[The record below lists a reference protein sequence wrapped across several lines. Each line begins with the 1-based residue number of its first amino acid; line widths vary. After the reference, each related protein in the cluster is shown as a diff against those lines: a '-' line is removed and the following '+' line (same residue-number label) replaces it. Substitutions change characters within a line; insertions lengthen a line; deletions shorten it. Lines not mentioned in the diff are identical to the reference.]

1 MYGYKLGL
9 KKVGESIPAAP
20 VNVVQPLLSGNAAV
34 GTVVTCSNGSWT
46 GSPSPTF
53 SFDFKINGVSVQSGA
68 SNTFTPTSINE
79 GSTLTVTVTATNSQ
93 GSANANS
100 SNSLVV
106 GSVPVNTIAPVI
118 SGTNTFGST
127 LTTTDG
133 TFTGTAPITITY
145 QWQRNGLAIAGQTAN
160 TYVVGVS
167 DSLAAITCLVTGTN
181 GYGSDSEVSNTITV
195 VDFAPVNMVAPTVSP
210 SGTQSTGTLITAN
223 DGTWVGVAPITFEYK
238 WTRDGIAISGAT
250 ASTYTIQLADDGTTI
265 RVEVKGT
272 NAYGASAF
280 IASSNSV
287 SAVNTVAPTNSVA
300 PVISGTAVVG
310 QVLTTTD
317 GTWDGIPTPTYSYQ
331 WKRGATNIGT
341 NSSTYTL
348 VQADA
353 GNTSNITCVVTAT
366 NAGGSANA
374 TSNQIAR
381 ILDTL
386 TNTYITGLTL
396 TSAEIDSFNTL
407 YLALRSNNFHT
418 ELDTLQIYS
427 NATSAASTKPL
438 IGSQTVILVNSPT
451 FTRKTGYTMTGTSY
465 IDTGFAQTGSTKF
478 QINNNCFGFGV
489 ANKNTTSGVTGFN
502 NGNITWVVLAS
513 NVSCGNQNS
522 GTQGAS
528 LFTRTISNQD
538 YATRRNN
545 NANRNGF
552 QDGTELN
559 GTLASTSPT
568 INTRTMFVGA
578 ANNAGTTLGIYES
591 GSVVKYLY
599 TGSYNIDPAI
609 MRTIINNFIAS
620 L

>member
-20 VNVVQPLLSGNAAV
+20 VNVVQPLLSGNGAI
-34 GTVVTCSNGSWT
+34 GTVVTSSTGSWT

-53 SFDFKINGVSVQSGA
+53 TFDFKIDNASVQNGE
-68 SNTFTPTSINE
+68 SNTYTPLIGEDTK
-79 GSTLTVTVTATNSQ
+79 TLTVTVTATNSQ
-93 GSANANS
+93 GSVNADS
-100 SNSLVV
+100 SNSLVI
-106 GSVPVNTIAPVI
+106 GALPVNMEAPTIF
-118 SGTNTFGST
+118 GDNTFGST

-133 TFTGTAPITITY
+133 TFTGTAPITYTY
-145 QWQRNGLAIAGQTAN
+145 QWNRNDSPIAGQTAN
-160 TYVVGVS
+160 TYVIGSS
-167 DSLAAITCLVTGTN
+167 DSLAEITCVVTGTN
-181 GYGSDSEVSNTITV
+181 SYGFDSEVSNIISV
-195 VDFAPVNMVAPTVSP
+195 VDFAPVNTVAPTVSP
-210 SGTQSTGTLITAN
+210 SGTQSTGTLITA
-223 DGTWVGVAPITFEYK
+223 DVESWDGVAPITYEYK
-238 WTRDGIAISGAT
+238 WTRNGIAISGAT

-272 NAYGASAF
+272 NAYGTSAF

-287 SAVNTVAPTNSVA
+287 SAVNTVAPTISSA
-300 PVISGTAVVG
+300 TISGTAVVG
-310 QVLTTTD
+310 QTLTASASGVT
-317 GTWDGIPTPTYSYQ
+317 GIPTPTLSYQ

-341 NSSTYTL
+341 NASTYTL
-348 VQADA
+348 VQDDA

-489 ANKNTTSGVTGFN
+489 ANKNTTPSGVTGFN

-578 ANNAGTTLGIYES
+578 ANNAGNAIGIYES
-591 GSVVKYLY
+591 GSVLKYLY

>member
-1 MYGYKLGL
+1 MKIGLGIGLGYSK
-9 KKVGESIPAAP
+9 ESGGGAIPP
-20 VNVVQPLLSGNAAV
+20 
-34 GTVVTCSNGSWT
+34 
-46 GSPSPTF
+46 
-53 SFDFKINGVSVQSGA
+53 
-68 SNTFTPTSINE
+68 
-79 GSTLTVTVTATNSQ
+79 
-93 GSANANS
+93 
-100 SNSLVV
+100 
-106 GSVPVNTIAPVI
+106 
-118 SGTNTFGST
+118 
-127 LTTTDG
+127 
-133 TFTGTAPITITY
+133 
-145 QWQRNGLAIAGQTAN
+145 
-160 TYVVGVS
+160 
-167 DSLAAITCLVTGTN
+167 
-181 GYGSDSEVSNTITV
+181 
-195 VDFAPVNMVAPTVSP
+195 
-210 SGTQSTGTLITAN
+210 
-223 DGTWVGVAPITFEYK
+223 
-238 WTRDGIAISGAT
+238 AIS
-250 ASTYTIQLADDGTTI
+250 
-265 RVEVKGT
+265 
-272 NAYGASAF
+272 
-280 IASSNSV
+280 SV
-287 SAVNTVAPTNSVA
+287 T
-300 PVISGTAVVG
+300 ISGTAVVG
-310 QVLTTTD
+310 QTLTASASGVT
-317 GTWDGIPTPTYSYQ
+317 GIPTPTLSYQ
-331 WKRGATNIGT
+331 WKRGVTNVGT
-341 NSSTYTL
+341 NASTYTL
-348 VQADA
+348 VQDDA

-407 YLALRSNNFHT
+407 YLALRSNNFHN

-451 FTRKTGYTMTGTSY
+451 FTRKIGYTMTGTSY
-465 IDTGFAQTGSTKF
+465 INTGFAQTGSTKF

-489 ANKNTTSGVTGFN
+489 ANKNTTTTGVTGFN
-502 NGNITWVVLAS
+502 NGNITWVVLTS

-522 GTQGAS
+522 GTQGPS